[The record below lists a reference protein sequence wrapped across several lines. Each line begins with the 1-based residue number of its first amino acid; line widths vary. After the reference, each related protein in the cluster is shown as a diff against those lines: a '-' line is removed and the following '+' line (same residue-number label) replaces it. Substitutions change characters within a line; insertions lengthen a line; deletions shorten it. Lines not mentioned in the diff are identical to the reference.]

1 MSTPNALAPSRPL
14 ARFSLWQLLA
24 NVGVI
29 LWGAYVRASG
39 SGAGCGKHWPLCNG
53 EVIPRAK
60 SVQTV
65 IEFAHRVTSG
75 AVLVLAIVGV
85 VLARKHTKPGDL
97 LRKSAGAVLGFTV
110 AEAFVG
116 AAIVLLEH
124 TAMSV
129 NERRGVSITLHLV
142 NTFAL
147 LVALTVHN
155 RAALGRVTSWPRGP
169 RGMVVAATMVL
180 VLATGASGA
189 IAALGD
195 TLFPVSTL
203 AEGFQ
208 QDLSPTA
215 HVFVRLRVFH
225 PIFATLSLAA
235 LVAGVPLLRRGL
247 PPGLAAS
254 LAKGVP
260 VLAALQYGVG
270 LVNLALLAPI
280 PLQLV
285 HLLLADALW
294 CALTWLVL
302 ELAAEEN
309 PRA

>member
-1 MSTPNALAPSRPL
+1 MTPEAHKL

-24 NVGVI
+24 NVFVI

-53 EVIPRAK
+53 EVIPRAPQL
-60 SVQTV
+60 QTV
-65 IEFAHRVTSG
+65 IEFAHRLTSG
-75 AVLVLAIVGV
+75 GVLIVAIVGL
-85 VLARKHTKPGDL
+85 VLARKHTPPGHV
-97 LRKSAGAVLGFTV
+97 LRSTAGAVLGLTV
-110 AEAFVG
+110 MEAFIG

-129 NERRGVSITLHLV
+129 NERRGISITLHLV

-147 LVALTVHN
+147 LVALTLHN
-155 RAALGRVTSWPRGP
+155 RAALGRVPRWPAGGRSL
-169 RGMVVAATMVL
+169 VVVGVMVL

-203 AEGFQ
+203 AEGLR

-225 PIFATLSLAA
+225 PIFATFSLAA
-235 LVAGVPLLRRGL
+235 LLAGVPLLRRGL
-247 PPGLAAS
+247 APGLASS

-260 VLAALQYGVG
+260 VLAALQYGLG

-280 PLQLV
+280 WLQLV
-285 HLLLADALW
+285 HLLFADVLW
-294 CALTWLVL
+294 CALVW
-302 ELAAEEN
+302 LAAELADVEDAN
-309 PRA
+309 AVR

>member
-1 MSTPNALAPSRPL
+1 MTPEAQKL

-24 NVGVI
+24 NVFVI

-53 EVIPRAK
+53 QVIPRAPQL
-60 SVQTV
+60 QTM
-65 IEFAHRVTSG
+65 IEFAHRITSG
-75 AVLVLAIVGV
+75 AVLVVAIVGLM
-85 VLARKHTKPGDL
+85 LARKHTPKGHV
-97 LRKSAGAVLGFTV
+97 LRTTAGAVLGLTV
-110 AEAFVG
+110 MEAFIG

-147 LVALTVHN
+147 LVALTLHN
-155 RAALGRVTSWPRGP
+155 RAALGRAPRMPTGARSLVVT
-169 RGMVVAATMVL
+169 AIMVL

-203 AEGFQ
+203 AEGLR

-215 HVFVRLRVFH
+215 HLFVRLRVFH
-225 PIFATLSLAA
+225 PIFATFSLAA
-235 LVAGVPLLRRGL
+235 LLAGVPLLRRGL
-247 PPGLAAS
+247 APGLASS
-254 LAKGVP
+254 LTKGVP
-260 VLAALQYGVG
+260 VLAALQYGLG
-270 LVNLALLAPI
+270 LVNLALLAPVW
-280 PLQLV
+280 LQLV
-285 HLLLADALW
+285 HLLFADALW
-294 CALTWLVL
+294 CALVWLVA
-302 ELAAEEN
+302 ELAEVER
-309 PRA
+309 PLV

>member
-1 MSTPNALAPSRPL
+1 MTPEAHKL

-24 NVGVI
+24 NVFVI

-53 EVIPRAK
+53 EVIPRAPQL
-60 SVQTV
+60 QTM
-65 IEFAHRVTSG
+65 IEFAHRLTSG
-75 AVLVLAIVGV
+75 GVLIVAIVGL
-85 VLARKHTKPGDL
+85 VLARKHTPQGHV
-97 LRKSAGAVLGFTV
+97 LRSTAGAVLGLTV
-110 AEAFVG
+110 MEAFIG

-147 LVALTVHN
+147 LVALTLHN
-155 RAALGRVTSWPRGP
+155 RAALGRVPRWPAGGRSL
-169 RGMVVAATMVL
+169 VVVGVMVL
-180 VLATGASGA
+180 VLVTGASGA

-203 AEGFQ
+203 AEGLR

-225 PIFATLSLAA
+225 PIFATFSLAA
-235 LVAGVPLLRRGL
+235 LLAGVPLLRRGL
-247 PPGLAAS
+247 APGLASS

-260 VLAALQYGVG
+260 VLAALQYGLG

-280 PLQLV
+280 WLQLV
-285 HLLLADALW
+285 HLLFADVLW
-294 CALTWLVL
+294 CALVWLVA
-302 ELAAEEN
+302 ELADVEKTA
-309 PRA
+309 A

>member
-1 MSTPNALAPSRPL
+1 MTTEGSKL
-14 ARFSLWQLLA
+14 ARFSLWQLVA
-24 NVGVI
+24 NVFVI

-53 EVIPRAK
+53 QVIPRAPQL
-60 SVQTV
+60 QTI
-65 IEFAHRVTSG
+65 IEFAHRLTSG
-75 AVLVLAIVGV
+75 AVLVLAIVSV
-85 VLARKHTKPGDL
+85 VLARKHTAKGHV
-97 LRKSAGAVLGFTV
+97 LRATSSAVLGLTLM
-110 AEAFVG
+110 EAFVG

-147 LVALTVHN
+147 LFALTLHN
-155 RAALGRVTSWPRGP
+155 RAALGRAPRLPRGG
-169 RGMVVAATMVL
+169 RSLVVAGVMVL

-203 AEGFQ
+203 AEGLR

-215 HVFVRLRVFH
+215 HLFVRLRVFH
-225 PIFATLSLAA
+225 PIFATFSLAA
-235 LVAGVPLLRRGL
+235 LLAGVPLLRRGL

-254 LAKGVP
+254 LTKGVP

-280 PLQLV
+280 GLQLV
-285 HLLLADALW
+285 HLLLADLLW
-294 CALTWLVL
+294 CALTWLVM
-302 ELAAEEN
+302 ELAEAEKS
-309 PRA
+309 AAA